1 MSRGVRSRDRIERQA
16 HVTEDRSAPTPARPT
31 PAAAKSVG
39 KSVGKIV
46 AVVAVAIVLVAAQRL
61 GVWHEFADPARARQ
75 MLLDLRGWGIVAF
88 IVAYTLLQ
96 PFGIPGTGFVIAA
109 ALVWP
114 WPEAFAI
121 SMVGTMCASV
131 VGFSFARF
139 VARDAIAA
147 RIPARFQKY
156 NDALAKRAF
165 LTVVVLRFIF
175 WMPPL
180 LHAFFGVSKV
190 RFWTHFW
197 GSMVGYIVPLLVMSY
212 FGQRLFDFAREVPWQ
227 VWAAWG
233 VKVVVVAIVGW
244 WLRRRVVR
252 GRAT

>member
-1 MSRGVRSRDRIERQA
+1 MNDASSPPTAASRVA
-16 HVTEDRSAPTPARPT
+16 L
-31 PAAAKSVG
+31 AAKVG
-39 KSVGKIV
+39 V
-46 AVVAVAIVLVAAQRL
+46 VVAVALVLVAAQRL
-61 GVWHEFADPARARQ
+61 GVWHDFADPTRARQ
-75 MLLDLRGWGIVAF
+75 MLLDLHAWGFVAF
-88 IVAYTLLQ
+88 VAAYALLQ
-96 PFGIPGTGFVIAA
+96 PFGIPGTAFVIAA

-147 RIPARFQKY
+147 RIPERFQKY
-156 NDALAKRAF
+156 DEALAKRAF
-165 LTVVVLRFIF
+165 ATVVILRFIF

-197 GSMVGYIVPLLVMSY
+197 GSALGYIVPLLAVSY
-212 FGQRLFDFAREVPWQ
+212 FGQRLFDLVREVPWQ
-227 VWAAWG
+227 IWVAWLA
-233 VKVVVVAIVGW
+233 KIVVVAIAGE
-244 WLRRRVVR
+244 WLRRRVASR
-252 GRAT
+252 RAAIVEQTRRDG